1 MNFWHMLD
9 ELAHTSRLVID
20 RPKGSTHPRFPN
32 CIYPLD
38 YGYLEDTRSMD
49 GAGMD
54 VWRGSLEEQT
64 VCAVICTVDRM
75 KRDSEMKILIG
86 CTQEEQQQILDFH
99 NDSEWMQG
107 ILIRR
112 EDKI

>member
-1 MNFWHMLD
+1 MNFWQMLD
-9 ELAHTSRLVID
+9 ELVHTSRLVID
-20 RPKGSTHPRFPN
+20 RPKGSAHPRFHH
-32 CIYPLD
+32 CVYPLD
-38 YGYLEDTRSMD
+38 YGYLADTRSMD
-49 GAGMD
+49 GAGID
-54 VWRGSLEEQT
+54 VWQGSLEDGE

-112 EDKI
+112 EEKV